1 MTTAT
6 TAYGLNLGTTEID
19 ESLASIFVDCRMYR
33 DVYCPELKGKY
44 PIGRIYSEVM
54 GDRVSYY
61 PEVCHSHV
69 ELESCGCME
78 EALMAIASA
87 IGVD

>member
-1 MTTAT
+1 MITT
-6 TAYGLNLGTTEID
+6 TAYKLKLGTTEFD

-44 PIGRIYSEVM
+44 PIGRIYSEIL

-61 PEVCHSHV
+61 PEVFQSHV
-69 ELESCGCME
+69 ELDSCGCME
-78 EALMAIASA
+78 EALNAIASA

>member
-1 MTTAT
+1 MTTV
-6 TAYGLNLGTTEID
+6 AYALKTGAVQCD
-19 ESLASIFVDCRMYR
+19 ESLASIFVDARFYR
-33 DVYCPELKGKY
+33 DVYCPELSGNR
-44 PIGRIYSEVM
+44 PIARIYSEVM